1 MYAIVFQYD
10 TQSHVTLAM
19 AIQHGPAHIRVLAQ
33 RLSTPMRYDMTY
45 MFSMT
50 RRAADRQHSSF
61 TV

>member
-1 MYAIVFQYD
+1 MYALDFQYD

-50 RRAADRQHSSF
+50 LSRC
-61 TV
+61 